1 MKPSFSNLTLSI
13 ILILVLA
20 GCNMPNEGTATPEAG
35 IVPTKVAAT
44 LGAMTRS
51 AQLTPLASPISA
63 TVTQPTTTFTP
74 TATLTPTATVTA
86 GPSPTATL
94 TPKPTNTAAAT
105 KTPIPDPG
113 SIAGNILGYPYGSL
127 PGLAIVAFGQE
138 PPYNYSYL
146 ITGAGTT
153 YYSMSSSYLIP
164 GHFQVVA
171 YDSDGHSGGCTALVL
186 VKSNQTVNCDIINW
200 GGGYPPKPAAVP
212 NP

>member
-1 MKPSFSNLTLSI
+1 MKSTVSRLALLMLL
-13 ILILVLA
+13 ILILA

-35 IVPTKVAAT
+35 ILSTKVAAT
-44 LGAMTRS
+44 LAVLTQS
-51 AQLTPLASPISA
+51 AQQTPLASPTLP
-63 TVTQPTTTFTP
+63 TVVQPTITFTP
-74 TATLTPTATVTA
+74 TATFTMTSTVTA